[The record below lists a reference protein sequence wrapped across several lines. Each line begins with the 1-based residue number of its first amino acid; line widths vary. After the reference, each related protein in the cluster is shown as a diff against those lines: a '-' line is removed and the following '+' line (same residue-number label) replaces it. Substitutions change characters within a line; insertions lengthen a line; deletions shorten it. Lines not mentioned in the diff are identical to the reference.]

1 MRDRFGRKINYLRVS
16 VTDRCNLRCLY
27 CRPEEG
33 FPLDTAIRILS
44 FEEIVQIV
52 SIAVDEGIDKVRL
65 TGGEP
70 LVRRDIV
77 DLVKMV
83 SGVSGVKDLGLTTNG
98 TFLAG
103 LAPALYEAGLHRIN
117 VSLDTVDSE
126 RFRMLTRRGELEDV
140 LSGIEVARQVGFQ
153 PIKLN
158 CVIRNSL
165 DEPDARAV
173 AAYGAAR
180 GLDVRFIREMDLVT
194 GRFWQVIGGK
204 GGLCSECNRL
214 RVNSHGVVLPCLF
227 SDLGYDTRVLGPREA
242 IRQAV
247 SAKPQSG
254 LCSTN
259 NRFDSVGG

>member
-1 MRDRFGRKINYLRVS
+1 VRDRFGRRINYLRIS
-16 VTDRCNLRCLY
+16 VTDRCNLRCVY

-33 FPLDTAIRILS
+33 LPLERATRILS
-44 FEEIVQIV
+44 FEEIIEIV
-52 SIAVDEGIDKVRL
+52 SVAVEEGIDKVRL

-77 DLVKMV
+77 DLVRMV
-83 SGVSGVKDLGLTTNG
+83 SGIAGIGDLALTTNG

-103 LAPALYEAGLHRIN
+103 LAGSLYEAGLRRIN
-117 VSLDTVDSE
+117 ISLDTVDPG
-126 RFRMLTRRGELEDV
+126 RFRTLTRTGRLADV
-140 LSGIEVARQVGFQ
+140 LAGIEAARKVGFH

-158 CVIRNSL
+158 CVIRESV
-165 DEPDARAV
+165 EEGDARQV
-173 AAYGAAR
+173 AAFGAER

-214 RVNSHGVVLPCLF
+214 RVNSQGVVLPCLF
-227 SDLGYDTRVLGPREA
+227 SDLGFDTRLLGPREA

-247 SAKPQSG
+247 SAKPHSG
-254 LCSTN
+254 LCSRN